1 VAREARPR
9 KPRQK
14 GAEPNS
20 WGLPAELI
28 LDVTLTNLGGKVPNV
43 EPATLDHRAS
53 VGGDAHRLRQRLACQ
68 SKHRFTSWLKNGTG
82 KILLLAH
89 LTLCE
94 QTALITVVR
103 GLW

>member
-9 KPRQK
+9 KPRPK

-28 LDVTLTNLGGKVPNV
+28 LDVTLTNLGGEVPNV

-53 VGGDAHRLRQRLACQ
+53 VGGGAQAQKRLACQ
-68 SKHRFTSWLKNGTG
+68 SKHSSPVG
-82 KILLLAH
+82 
-89 LTLCE
+89 
-94 QTALITVVR
+94 
-103 GLW
+103 